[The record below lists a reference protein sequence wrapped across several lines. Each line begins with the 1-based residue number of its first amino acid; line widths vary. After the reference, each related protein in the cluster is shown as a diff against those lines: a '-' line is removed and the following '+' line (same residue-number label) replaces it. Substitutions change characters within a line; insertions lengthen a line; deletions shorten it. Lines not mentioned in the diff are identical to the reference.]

1 LIELQQYG
9 ETHFAHSG
17 QVPVFTLP
25 KLALIVQL
33 PPLLLPP
40 LLLPLA
46 PLLLPP
52 ELLPLLPPLDD
63 DEPELFELLHAV
75 MALTDAHP
83 EATIAVTA
91 RLILASCFM
100 ARSP

>member
-1 LIELQQYG
+1 M
-9 ETHFAHSG
+9 
-17 QVPVFTLP
+17 
-25 KLALIVQL
+25 QL
-33 PPLLLPP
+33 PPLLLPAP

-46 PLLLPP
+46 PLLLPAPP
-52 ELLPLLPPLDD
+52 ELLPLLPPPLD
-63 DEPELFELLHAV
+63 DEPELFVELLHAV
-75 MALTDAHP
+75 MALTEAHP

>member
-1 LIELQQYG
+1 MQ
-9 ETHFAHSG
+9 
-17 QVPVFTLP
+17 
-25 KLALIVQL
+25 LAD
-33 PPLLLPP
+33 P

-46 PLLLPP
+46 PLLLLAPP
-52 ELLPLLPPLDD
+52 ELLLPLPLLPPPLDD
-63 DEPELFELLHAV
+63 DEPEGLFDELLHAV